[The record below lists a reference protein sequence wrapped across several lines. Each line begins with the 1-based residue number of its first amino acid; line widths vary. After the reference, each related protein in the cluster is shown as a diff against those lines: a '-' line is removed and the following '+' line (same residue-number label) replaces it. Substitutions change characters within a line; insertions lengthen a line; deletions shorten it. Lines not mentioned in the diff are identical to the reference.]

1 MAVQQA
7 ISRSILVGIDG
18 SRAGWSALQWAA
30 GEAEITGRRLLVVH
44 VGDVDPVPG
53 TVDARSYGRELLD
66 EAIATMASTH
76 PRPLVETELVDGDP
90 TERLIEL
97 AERAGLVVLGR
108 GRRGIPGLLLGS
120 VAFRVLARAP
130 KPTVVVAA
138 GERTC
143 ANQVVVGVSD
153 SPGGAAA
160 LRFAFEEAARR
171 GAELLAV
178 RSWSERD
185 WQLAAGA
192 GLPLSSPDLW
202 ESQERGVL
210 EQCLAPWRASFP
222 SVSVQTVLTGVAT
235 ELALE
240 QAAENAAMLVLGCRR
255 SDDSRLP
262 RLGPI
267 ASWAA
272 HHYRCP
278 VVVVGHPGG
287 AAETVTD
294 ELAATAGA

>member
-1 MAVQQA
+1 MAVPQA

-18 SRAGWSALQWAA
+18 SPAGWSALQWAA
-30 GEAEITGRRLLVVH
+30 GEAELTGRQLLVAH
-44 VGDVDPVPG
+44 VGDVEPVAG
-53 TVDARSYGRELLD
+53 TVDGRSYGRELLD
-66 EAIATMASTH
+66 EAVAAMAATH
-76 PRPLVETELVDGDP
+76 PRLLVETELVDGDA

-120 VAFRVLARAP
+120 VAFRVLAHAP

-143 ANQVVVGVSD
+143 ANQVVIGVSD
-153 SPGGAAA
+153 SAGGSAA
-160 LRFAFEEAARR
+160 LRFAFQEAARR

-192 GLPLSSPDLW
+192 GLPLSSPEAW
-202 ESQERGVL
+202 ESQERSVL

-222 SVSVQTVLTGVAT
+222 SVAVRTGLTGVAT

-278 VVVVGHPGG
+278 VVVVGHPGRG
-287 AAETVTD
+287 IDTTVDELSAAE
-294 ELAATAGA
+294 A

>member
-1 MAVQQA
+1 MSVQQT
-7 ISRSILVGIDG
+7 ILVGIDG
-18 SRAGWSALQWAA
+18 SRAGWTALQWAA
-30 GEAEITGRRLLVVH
+30 AEAELTGRRLLVGH
-44 VGDVDPVPG
+44 VGDVEPVPG
-53 TVDARSYGRELLD
+53 TVDARSFGRELLD
-66 EAIATMASTH
+66 EAVATMATTH
-76 PRPLVETELVDGDP
+76 PRLLVQTELLAGDP
-90 TERLIEL
+90 TDQLVEL

-138 GERTC
+138 AERSC

-153 SPGGAAA
+153 SAGGASA
-160 LRFAFEEAARR
+160 LRFAFAESARR
-171 GAELLAV
+171 GAELVAV

-192 GLPLSSPDLW
+192 GVPLTSPELW
-202 ESQERGVL
+202 EFQEQTVL
-210 EQCLAPWRASFP
+210 ERCLAPWRTGFP
-222 SVSVQTVLTGVAT
+222 SVAVRTELTGIAT

-240 QAAENAAMLVLGCRR
+240 QAADNAAMLVLGCRR

-272 HHYRCP
+272 HHFGCP
-278 VVVVGHPGG
+278 VVVVGHHGSVTDT
-287 AAETVTD
+287 AAD
-294 ELAATAGA
+294 ELAAAGT